1 MARYGDARSSQFQY
15 NIYLR
20 DFKNKKI
27 IRRPLDAAVA
37 AGPAKTV
44 SRSHG

>member
-1 MARYGDARSSQFQY
+1 MARYGGARSSQFQY

-44 SRSHG
+44 FRSHG